1 MQDRTERHKELHQ
14 ALDELL
20 ACYFVTTKRLISGTT
35 LMDFLKWSH
44 SMTEEATCQ
53 SHDGKH
59 PEAVDFQAIF
69 CEVSTLLDAI
79 EAAIDEGEMERAQE
93 LVAGRFDIARKH
105 GLIVEITG
113 MVTSG
118 RTQ

>member
-44 SMTEEATCQ
+44 LMTEEAACP

-59 PEAVDFQAIF
+59 PEAVDFEAIF
-69 CEVSTLLDAI
+69 RDLAGLLDAI
-79 EAAIDEGEMERAQE
+79 EAAVDQCEYERAQE
-93 LVAGRFDIARKH
+93 LIAGRFDMVRKH
-105 GLIVEITG
+105 GLTVEVTG
-113 MVTSG
+113 MPASG
-118 RTQ
+118 STQ